1 MPIVETIAIGTEL
14 LLGEIQDTNTHYLA
28 RQFRNA
34 GINFFRATII
44 GDNAS
49 RIAQVIKEA
58 SARSDIIITSGGLGP
73 TVDDPTREAAALAA
87 GVDLEFHEELWE
99 DIQERFRRFGR
110 APTENNRRQAYIP
123 AGAVVISNPV
133 GTAPAFCTPVGDCLV
148 ISLPGVPREL
158 ETLFEDYVLPLLHER
173 FQLKTVL
180 HSVVLHAA
188 SAGESQ
194 IDEWVADLE
203 AGENPTVG
211 LLAHPGVTDIRVTA
225 RADTEE
231 EASRMVGDVRAEI
244 ITRLGTH
251 YFGDDATTLESVVN
265 DQLVKMD
272 WRAFLF
278 LHGFDDNLNRRVESF
293 LPRQIYAFN
302 TNDDNPSSPELE
314 IARTSGYQITI
325 RADLFKGENKTNLA
339 FTITTPDGEESVL
352 RSHGGHPRLA
362 QQWAENILL
371 DFIRRYLY
379 NKNNKR

>member
-1 MPIVETIAIGTEL
+1 MPIAETIAIGTEL

-44 GDNAS
+44 GENPS

-58 SARSDIIITSGGLGP
+58 AARSDIVITSGGLGP
-73 TVDDPTREAAALAA
+73 TIDDPTREAAALAS

-99 DIQERFRRFGR
+99 QIQERFRRFGR

-123 AGAVVISNPV
+123 AGATIITNPV
-133 GTAPAFCTPVGDCLV
+133 GTAPAFCTPVGSALV

-158 ETLFEDYVLPLLHER
+158 ETLFEEAVLPLLRDR
-173 FQLKTVL
+173 FHLKTVFR
-180 HSVVLHAA
+180 SVVLHAA

-194 IDEWVADLE
+194 IDEWISDLE
-203 AGENPTVG
+203 KGENPTVG

-231 EASRMVGDVRAEI
+231 EADRMVNEVRSEI
-244 ITRLGTH
+244 ISRLGIH
-251 YFGDDATTLESVVN
+251 YFGDDDVTLESVVN
-265 DQLVKMD
+265 ERLAQMD

-278 LHGFDDNLNRRVESF
+278 LHGFDENLEHRVENF
-293 LPRQIYAFN
+293 IPRHIYPFN

-325 RADLFKGENKTNLA
+325 RADLFRGEDKTNLA
-339 FTITTPDGEESVL
+339 FTIITPEGEESVL

-379 NKNNKR
+379 NKNNQ

>member
-1 MPIVETIAIGTEL
+1 MPIIETIAIGTEL

-58 SARSDIIITSGGLGP
+58 ASRSDIVITSGGLGP

-99 DIQERFRRFGR
+99 QIQERFRRYGR
-110 APTENNRRQAYIP
+110 TPTENNRRQAYIP
-123 AGAVVISNPV
+123 AGATAITNPV
-133 GTAPAFCTPVGDCLV
+133 GTAPAFCTPIADSLV

-158 ETLFEDYVLPLLHER
+158 ETLFEDSVLPMLRDR
-173 FQLKTVL
+173 FSLKTVFR
-180 HSVVLHAA
+180 SVVLHAA

-203 AGENPTVG
+203 KGENPTVG

-231 EASRMVGDVRAEI
+231 EAEHMVRGVREDI
-244 ITRLGTH
+244 IKRLGIH
-251 YFGDDATTLESVVN
+251 YFGDDDVLLESVVN
-265 DQLVKMD
+265 DQLIQKD

-278 LHGFDDNLNRRVESF
+278 LHGFDDSLEHRLENF
-293 LPRQIYAFN
+293 QTRQIYAFN
-302 TNDDNPSSPELE
+302 TSDDNPSSPELE

-325 RADLFKGENKTNLA
+325 RADLFKGSDKTSLA
-339 FTITTPDGEESVL
+339 FTMTTPDGEESL
-352 RSHGGHPRLA
+352 MRLHGGHPQLA

-379 NKNNKR
+379 NKTIK

>member
-1 MPIVETIAIGTEL
+1 MPIIETIAIGTEL

-58 SARSDIIITSGGLGP
+58 ASRSDIVITSGGLGP

-87 GVDLEFHEELWE
+87 GVDLEFHAELWE
-99 DIQERFRRFGR
+99 QIEERFRRFGR
-110 APTENNRRQAYIP
+110 TPTENNRRQAYIP
-123 AGAVVISNPV
+123 ATATAITNPV
-133 GTAPAFCTPVGDCLV
+133 GTAPAFCTPIGDCLV

-158 ETLFEDYVLPLLHER
+158 ETLFEDSVLPLLRDR
-173 FQLKTVL
+173 FNLKTVFR
-180 HSVVLHAA
+180 SVVLHAA

-203 AGENPTVG
+203 KGDNPTVG

-225 RADTEE
+225 RADTIE
-231 EASRMVGDVRAEI
+231 EAEYMVSEVRKDI
-244 ITRLGTH
+244 INRLGIH
-251 YFGDDATTLESVVN
+251 YFGDDAVTLESVVN
-265 DQLVKMD
+265 DLLIKKD

-278 LHGFDDNLNRRVESF
+278 LHGFDDNLEHRLEGFKTRK
-293 LPRQIYAFN
+293 IHAFN
-302 TNDDNPSSPELE
+302 TSDDNPSSPELE

-325 RADLFKGENKTNLA
+325 RADLFKGEDKTSLA
-339 FTITTPDGEESVL
+339 FTMTTPDGEESFM

-379 NKNNKR
+379 NKTIK